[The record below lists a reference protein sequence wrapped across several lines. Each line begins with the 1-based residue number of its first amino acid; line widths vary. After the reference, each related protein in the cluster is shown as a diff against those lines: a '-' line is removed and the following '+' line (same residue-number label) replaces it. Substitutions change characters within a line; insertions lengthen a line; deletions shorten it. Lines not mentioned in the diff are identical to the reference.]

1 MHGSSTTIASAY
13 PQIFL
18 SNSQPC
24 SAQRLLR
31 TGHTYVHNDAKS
43 YKPGEMGRE
52 DQELTQ
58 SRTAYGLRNRWR
70 QLPDCTLPF
79 PLAIEAQL
87 TLRLG
92 LTLFHA
98 GPKAS
103 CTVHLISQSR
113 RR

>member
-1 MHGSSTTIASAY
+1 MYIMTPNRTSLEKWAEMIKNLRRVALLMVSETAGVSSPTVS
-13 PQIFL
+13 
-18 SNSQPC
+18 
-24 SAQRLLR
+24 
-31 TGHTYVHNDAKS
+31 
-43 YKPGEMGRE
+43 
-52 DQELTQ
+52 
-58 SRTAYGLRNRWR
+58 
-70 QLPDCTLPF
+70 TLPF